1 MSRYGNEA
9 PEEIDM
15 RAVLTA
21 ALERW
26 LQDCGLTQTAAA
38 SHLGTTQAR
47 VSDIKHGKISVSSP
61 IARALIGKEAGDT
74 ADVQAPSGARSYDIR
89 DVRYL

>member
-26 LQDCGLTQTAAA
+26 LQESGLTQTAAA
-38 SHLGTTQAR
+38 VHLGTTQAR
-47 VSDIKHGKISVSSP
+47 VSDIKHGKTAQFSLDLLVRLS
-61 IARALIGKEAGDT
+61 ARAGL
-74 ADVQAPSGARSYDIR
+74 APRLVLGPLR
-89 DVRYL
+89 